1 MVDVKIC
8 DRCGE
13 QFSGWRAV
21 TRKYLLHMDVLRNST
36 TPSVRHNPLDICP
49 ECNKELK
56 EWVENDDTEV
66 VQ

>member
-8 DRCGE
+8 DRCGD

-36 TPSVRHNPLDICP
+36 TPSVRHKPVDICP
-49 ECNKELK
+49 VCNSELK
-56 EWVENDDTEV
+56 EWYENPDVEV
-66 VQ
+66 SS